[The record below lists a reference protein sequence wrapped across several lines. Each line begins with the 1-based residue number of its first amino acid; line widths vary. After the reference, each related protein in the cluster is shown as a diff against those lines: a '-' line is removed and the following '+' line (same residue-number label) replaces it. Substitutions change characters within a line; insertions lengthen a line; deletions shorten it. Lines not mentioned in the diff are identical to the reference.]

1 MSDKKRS
8 WLKLLLGGI
17 HTGVTSLTEGQRALV
32 DDLGWM
38 NKGLGARF
46 DTLETK
52 TDRVETRLDWLA
64 VLAIRVDKLATKVDQ
79 IEALTT
85 QVHWLATRLDG
96 LAGLAGSRTAGDCSA
111 REPSAAGSTSL
122 GAAAA
127 ATHTRRHDDEPTT

>member
-1 MSDKKRS
+1 MTDKKRS

-46 DTLETK
+46 DMLETK

-64 VLAIRVDKLATKVDQ
+64 VLAVRVDKLATKVDQ

-85 QVHWLATRLDG
+85 QVRWLVTRLDG
-96 LAGLAGSRTAGDCSA
+96 LAGSRMAGDCSA

-122 GAAAA
+122 GTATA
-127 ATHTRRHDDEPTT
+127 ATLTRRRDDEPTM

>member
-1 MSDKKRS
+1 MTDKKRS

-46 DTLETK
+46 DMLETK
-52 TDRVETRLDWLA
+52 TDRVESRLDWLA

-85 QVHWLATRLDG
+85 QVHGLATRLDG
-96 LAGLAGSRTAGDCSA
+96 LAGSPMAGDDSA
-111 REPSAAGSTSL
+111 REPSAARSTNL
-122 GAAAA
+122 GTPTAARL
-127 ATHTRRHDDEPTT
+127 TCRYDDEPPM

>member
-1 MSDKKRS
+1 MTDKKRS

-17 HTGVTSLTEGQRALV
+17 HTGVTSLTESQRALV

-46 DTLETK
+46 DMLETK

-85 QVHWLATRLDG
+85 QVHGLATKLD
-96 LAGLAGSRTAGDCSA
+96 GLAGSRTAADCSS
-111 REPSAAGSTSL
+111 REPNAAGAMSL
-122 GAAAA
+122 GTAA
-127 ATHTRRHDDEPTT
+127 ATTLTCRRNDEPTM